1 MNLNKSIIQVDLSKK
16 ASVLCEIGEMITSH
30 CAGKQLEGAGEW
42 GINRS
47 LLKKTNCKYVV
58 KNIL

>member
-1 MNLNKSIIQVDLSKK
+1 MDLSKK